1 MAHKH
6 SVYDSDLHF
15 AINPI
20 TRTITNMSSQKT
32 TLIQYDHNS
41 ERFTFEL
48 PRHVEGHDM
57 SVCNVV
63 EVHYLNI
70 EAATKVKSEGVYAV
84 TDLQLSPEDENV
96 VICSWLIS
104 QNATRLVGSLNFL
117 VRFACV
123 TDDTVDYVWNT
134 AIFTGIAVSSG
145 IYNGDVIVEQHADIL
160 EQWKNELDSGM
171 IVSLEQTKF
180 GSGSGD
186 TNIWTATFGD
196 GRISNFTV
204 KNGFNGE
211 SGLPDRY
218 TYTNTTYKSI
228 FNNEH
233 IDFTFDSEFVDKDF
247 ALMVR
252 IFEKENG
259 INVDASKSSACSVK
273 LNVVEGMSITLDG
286 TSRDLTWG
294 IEIVWS
300 GAEPT
305 FTPGYTYFLSFV
317 PISDTRILGAW
328 SEVPT
333 V

>member
-48 PRHVEGHDM
+48 PRYVEGHDM
-57 SVCNVV
+57 SVCNSI
-63 EVHYLNI
+63 EIHYLNV
-70 EAATKVKSEGVYAV
+70 EAATKMKSEGVYAV

-123 TDDTVDYVWNT
+123 TDGTIDYVWNT

-145 IYNGDVIVEQHADIL
+145 IYNGDVIVEQYADIL
-160 EQWKNELDSGM
+160 EQWKNE
-171 IVSLEQTKF
+171 F
-180 GSGSGD
+180 G
-186 TNIWTATFGD
+186 N
-196 GRISNFTV
+196 
-204 KNGFNGE
+204 

-218 TYTNTTYKSI
+218 TYHNLSSNPDIYNNTHNEFTYDSDFTSGSLALFIKI
-228 FNNEH
+228 FN
-233 IDFTFDSEFVDKDF
+233 DGYGVLS
-247 ALMVR
+247 
-252 IFEKENG
+252 
-259 INVDASKSSACSVK
+259 DASKSSAATITV
-273 LNVVEGMSITLDG
+273 NVVDG
-286 TSRDLTWG
+286 LTIEFYLHDKNGNWNESM
-294 IEIVWS
+294 EIVWS

-317 PISDTRILGAW
+317 PLSDTRILGAW